1 MPRTKQRT
9 PELRDKVL
17 AAAVDLL
24 AGEGAAGLTARSLA
38 ARAETSAP
46 ALYELFGDKSGVVR
60 ELYFEGFRRLFS
72 ELSALAETEDPVA
85 DLWALAT
92 AYRRFLRSNRELAE
106 VMFSRPFTDFSPGEE
121 ELEATGSVRILVVGR
136 VRRCIEAGRL
146 RGDETDVAHVFVAL
160 VQGMAFAEAAGRLGT
175 STESVER
182 RWRLAV
188 GTLLNGFGAQRVVA
202 PAALVRAPEPR
213 GTPGEHRLVEA
224 GRQPGDEVDELGVG
238 TDQGAPAIALDR
250 GEDLACRLLGARDE
264 GAFEVRHGLVGVAGD
279 RRPRWDPSGR
289 CARCWS

>member
-9 PELRDKVL
+9 PELRERVL

-24 AGEGAAGLTARSLA
+24 AEEGAAGLTARTLA

-60 ELYFEGFRRLFS
+60 ELYFEGFRRFFT
-72 ELSALAETEDPVA
+72 ELSALRETDDPVA

-92 AYRRFLRSNRELAE
+92 AYRRFVRSNRELAE
-106 VMFSRPFTDFSPGEE
+106 VMFSRPFTDFSPGPE
-121 ELEATGSVRILVVGR
+121 ELNATSSVRVLIVGR
-136 VRRCIEAGRL
+136 VRRAIDAGRL

-188 GTLLNGFGAQRVVA
+188 GTLLNGFGAGA
-202 PAALVRAPEPR
+202 GSPPAAPR
-213 GTPGEHRLVEA
+213 P
-224 GRQPGDEVDELGVG
+224 
-238 TDQGAPAIALDR
+238 
-250 GEDLACRLLGARDE
+250 
-264 GAFEVRHGLVGVAGD
+264 
-279 RRPRWDPSGR
+279 
-289 CARCWS
+289 